1 MKKMI
6 FATLVAVMGLYSCSK
21 TELANTSNPLPMP
34 ENVAAKVQG
43 LEITPKTNYVV
54 VGEGV
59 TLTASFKPED
69 AQAGTVSWKSSDETV
84 ATVDASG

>member
-34 ENVAAKVQG
+34 ENVAANRRRH
-43 LEITPKTNYVV
+43 LLRLPESRRNCRSCTKTARH
-54 VGEGV
+54 G
-59 TLTASFKPED
+59 SR
-69 AQAGTVSWKSSDETV
+69 S
-84 ATVDASG
+84 